1 LRHDGTLFRKRAL
14 ACLTA
19 ADLVLVSGRGEP
31 PLTVAP
37 TELEGGVLTPSRS
50 SAISALALFAI
61 LGVAFAAFST
71 HDYVSFLDRQVHAI
85 TCSYVPGLSAP
96 DVTGSSGCHAVL
108 MSPYSALFRTA
119 TWGGIPIALP
129 ALAVFAYLLFRA
141 GDILLR
147 GLGGDRRETFFMVMA
162 SLLPLGASLVYL
174 LISLLR
180 VGATCKVCVGIYV
193 ASAGVFLAAVAAHR
207 RARKLAAPPPPKW
220 GRYTAYFLEGIAFV
234 VVPTLLYLGLK
245 PAYAGS
251 AAGCGEL
258 VHAEDRYHVRIK
270 LAGAPGG
277 VPAIEVMDPLC
288 PACKAFSQRLEAS
301 GLGKRL
307 NRELLLF
314 PLDKE
319 CNWMVSESL
328 HPGACVVS
336 EAVLCGGNRAGE
348 ILQWAFD
355 HQEELRQLGRDPSR
369 LDARIRQQFP
379 QLADCLGRPAVR
391 ARLNR
396 SLRWAVANSLPVVTP
411 QLFVRGVRVCDE
423 DTDLGLDF
431 VLTRML
437 AAPLTG
443 ARTETGR

>member
-1 LRHDGTLFRKRAL
+1 L
-14 ACLTA
+14 
-19 ADLVLVSGRGEP
+19 
-31 PLTVAP
+31 AP
-37 TELEGGVLTPSRS
+37 TELEGGVVTPSRS
-50 SAISALALFAI
+50 FAIAALALFAFI
-61 LGVAFAAFST
+61 GVVFAAFST
-71 HDYVSFLDRQVHAI
+71 RDYVSFLDRQVHAI
-85 TCSYVPGLSAP
+85 TCSYVPGLAAP

-147 GLGGDRRETFFMVMA
+147 RLGGDRRETFFLVMA

-174 LISLLR
+174 FISLLR
-180 VGATCKVCVGIYV
+180 VGAMCKVCVGIYV

-207 RARKLAAPPPPKW
+207 RACKLAAPSSAKKW
-220 GRYTAYFLEGIAFV
+220 GRYGAYLLEGIAFV
-234 VVPTLLYLGLK
+234 FVPTLLYLGLK

-258 VHAEDRYHVRIK
+258 VHAEDRYHVRIT
-270 LAGAPGG
+270 LGGAAGG

-301 GLGKRL
+301 GLGRRL

-336 EAVLCGGNRAGE
+336 EAVLCGGTRAE
-348 ILQWAFD
+348 EVLRWAFG
-355 HQEELRQLGRDPSR
+355 HQEELRQLGRDPAR

-379 QLADCLGRPAVR
+379 ELADCLGRPAVR

-431 VLTRML
+431 VLSRML